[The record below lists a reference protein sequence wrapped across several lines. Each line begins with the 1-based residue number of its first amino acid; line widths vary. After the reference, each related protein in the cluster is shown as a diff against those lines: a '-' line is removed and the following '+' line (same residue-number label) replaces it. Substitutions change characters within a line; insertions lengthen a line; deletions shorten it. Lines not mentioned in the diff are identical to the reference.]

1 MAVKE
6 FPISENINDL
16 VYVKCT
22 DGYRGWRVDLLAE
35 KLENSL
41 GEEFLL
47 CRECGGL
54 LREASVIV
62 TEEQLELRC
71 FACNPFIVGV
81 GQATATNTD
90 QDAVDKLLV
99 STIVFA

>member
-22 DGYRGWRVDLLAE
+22 DGYRGWRVDLLAV

-41 GEEFLL
+41 DEKFLL
-47 CRECGGL
+47 CMECGGL

-71 FACNPFIVGV
+71 FACNPFLVGF
-81 GQATATNTD
+81 GQDTPTNTD